1 MGAGVT
7 PPLAAVGRLPTT
19 LTLFL
24 ALLFTLKS
32 RHVYHAGRWPPF
44 ASALR
49 RQYSLFNAKKCQ
61 VKTQVVVAAYQ
72 YRGICPAWCL
82 RPAGALKRKPLHPAL
97 PLSISG
103 SLRDCPRSSTWP
115 DGSSTTCVPACLD

>member
-49 RQYSLFNAKKCQ
+49 RQYAFIHLAGRVVYDMRPCMSRLNSTSLSSLPWPALLLLAVNMRSLNVKKSQ
-61 VKTQVVVAAYQ
+61 VKV
-72 YRGICPAWCL
+72 G
-82 RPAGALKRKPLHPAL
+82 GLH
-97 PLSISG
+97 
-103 SLRDCPRSSTWP
+103 SLNR
-115 DGSSTTCVPACLD
+115 